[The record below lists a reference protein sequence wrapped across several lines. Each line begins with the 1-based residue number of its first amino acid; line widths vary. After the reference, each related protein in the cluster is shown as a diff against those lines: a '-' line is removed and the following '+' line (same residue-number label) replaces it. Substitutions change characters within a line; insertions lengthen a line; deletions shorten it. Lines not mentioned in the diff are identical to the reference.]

1 MKLTLKQK
9 LIIPTVILILIGM
22 GTLSV
27 ISFVQSKNALQNSII
42 GRLENRADATAT
54 MLASWMGERRLN
66 VESWTGEKTFPAA
79 VDNSWVDAYTR
90 KKAGKRLV
98 DLKKAY
104 TMYEDICLAD
114 RDGNVVSSSNPD
126 LVNNLSVGKEEFF
139 TRAFKGEFHVT
150 SLFKSQKTGKP
161 VFVIAAPC

>member
-27 ISFVQSKNALQNSII
+27 VSFIQSKKALQNSII
-42 GRLENRADATAT
+42 GQLENRADATVA

-90 KKAGKRLV
+90 KKAGKRLT
-98 DLKKAY
+98 DLKPIPCMKTSVWQTGRGMWY
-104 TMYEDICLAD
+104 PPPTRI
-114 RDGNVVSSSNPD
+114 
-126 LVNNLSVGKEEFF
+126 LS
-139 TRAFKGEFHVT
+139 
-150 SLFKSQKTGKP
+150 
-161 VFVIAAPC
+161 II